1 MFAPA
6 MRGLTWGGPAGTGGR
21 HDRRALTNFSVQV
34 LHLIVGDDKVS
45 VGMRVFAA
53 VRMFLA
59 RHANREAERLYDH
72 RGAGGPGEAD
82 DSENRNRGEEA
93 GDPPFGHIDNS
104 RRLTPP
110 SEAHIMP
117 GFEFRERGRRY
128 GSGLCP

>member
-59 RHANREAERLYDH
+59 RHANREAELLNKIYRGVSLYVTFL
-72 RGAGGPGEAD
+72 ATI
-82 DSENRNRGEEA
+82 SM
-93 GDPPFGHIDNS
+93 I
-104 RRLTPP
+104 
-110 SEAHIMP
+110 
-117 GFEFRERGRRY
+117 
-128 GSGLCP
+128 